1 MQEYIFR
8 NHRIQVSDAFV
19 DKLNGEPQV
28 TCDWAAFLDIE
39 LSDYSGTI
47 FYHINPSFNAT
58 EKLILKRA
66 RMHRETNPDIICS
79 VYNFSRATFTPLAAY
94 FENFGVL
101 WPIKRTPQ
109 TKSLSSSKKKTTI
122 LSRMF
127 TLPKKNTTE
136 CQVVPGVR

>member
-1 MQEYIFR
+1 MLLLESQRVFR

-47 FYHINPSFNAT
+47 FYHINPGFNAT

-94 FENFGVL
+94 FENFGVFHEIQIL
-101 WPIKRTPQ
+101 L
-109 TKSLSSSKKKTTI
+109 TKTIVSSR
-122 LSRMF
+122 L
-127 TLPKKNTTE
+127 
-136 CQVVPGVR
+136 G